1 MLTENTAPTQLR
13 TSGWYMTPAIHLTKG
28 REKSL
33 RRKHPWIFSR
43 GIEKVTGE
51 PEMGETVDVFAHSG
65 QWLAKAA
72 FSPKSQIRARVWS
85 FDKSDKIDQS
95 FFEKRIRDAQLLR
108 EDIIARDGLTGYRLI
123 AAESDGL
130 PGITIDKYDNF
141 LVCQL
146 LSAGA
151 EHNKATIVN
160 ALIACF
166 PNHNIYERSDVSV
179 RKKEG
184 LEEIVGVLHGDL
196 PPKFV
201 TIEENGVKINVDIV
215 NGHKTGFYLDQRDSR
230 LQAMKYVKDKEVLN
244 CFSYTGGF
252 GLYALKGGAKRVINA
267 DVSQPALDT
276 AKFNAEAN
284 GFDISKK
291 RAVFLNADV
300 FKLLREYRDQGT
312 KFDVVIMD
320 PPKFAESKSQLNGA
334 CRGYKDINMLAMQ
347 ILNPGGTLLT
357 YSCSGLMESDL
368 FQKIIADAAVDAGRN
383 VKFVERFEQAA
394 DHPVDTAYPE
404 GFYLK
409 GFACKV
415 L

>member
-1 MLTENTAPTQLR
+1 
-13 TSGWYMTPAIHLTKG
+13 MTPAIYLVKG
-28 REKSL
+28 RDKSL
-33 RRKHPWIFSR
+33 RRKHPWVFSR
-43 GIEKVTGE
+43 AIHRVEGE
-51 PEMGETVDVFAHSG
+51 PKLGETVDVFSHDG
-65 QWLAKAA
+65 KWLAKAA
-72 FSPKSQIRARVWS
+72 YSPNSQIRARVWS
-85 FDKSDKIDQS
+85 FNKEEINKS
-95 FFEKRIRDAQLLR
+95 FFVKRIQDAQLLR
-108 EDIIARDGLTGYRLI
+108 EDIIERDGLTGYRLI

-130 PGITIDKYDNF
+130 PGITIDKFQNY

-151 EHNKATIVN
+151 EFNKQVLVE
-160 ALIACF
+160 ALLEVF
-166 PNHNIYERSDVSV
+166 PECNIYERSDVAV

-184 LEEIVGVLHGDL
+184 LEQTTGVLHGEE
-196 PPKFV
+196 PPKSV
-201 TIEENGVKINVDIV
+201 VIEENGVKISVDIIG
-215 NGHKTGFYLDQRDSR
+215 GHKTGFYLDQRDSR
-230 LQAMKYVKDKEVLN
+230 LQSMKYVKDKEVLN

-276 AKFNAEAN
+276 AKYNAELN
-284 GFDISKK
+284 EFDISKK

-312 KFDVVIMD
+312 KFDVVVMD
-320 PPKFAESKSQLNGA
+320 PPKFVSSKNNLTSGA
-334 CRGYKDINMLAMQ
+334 NGYKDINMLAMQ
-347 ILNPGGTLLT
+347 ILKPGGTLLT
-357 YSCSGLMESDL
+357 YSCSGLMSADL
-368 FQKIIADAAVDAGRN
+368 FQKVIADAAVDSGRQ

-394 DHPVDTAYPE
+394 DHPTDSAYPE

>member
-1 MLTENTAPTQLR
+1 MAA
-13 TSGWYMTPAIHLTKG
+13 AIYLEKG

-43 GIEKVTGE
+43 GIKRVEGD
-51 PEMGETVDVFAHSG
+51 PASGETVDVFAASG
-65 QWLAKAA
+65 EWLAKAA
-72 FSPKSQIRARVWS
+72 YSPSSQIRARIWS
-85 FDKSDKIDQS
+85 FDKQAIDKS
-95 FFEKRIRDAQLLR
+95 FFVQRIKQAQLLR
-108 EDIIARDGLTGYRLI
+108 EEVIERDGLTGYRLI
-123 AAESDGL
+123 AAESDGM
-130 PGITIDKYDNF
+130 PGITIDKYQDF

-151 EHNKATIVN
+151 EYQKENLIE
-160 ALIACF
+160 ALIECF
-166 PNHNIYERSDVSV
+166 PGCSIYERSDVAI

-184 LEEIVGVLHGDL
+184 LKETMGVLHGEE
-196 PPKFV
+196 PPKSV
-201 TIEENGVKINVDIV
+201 VIEENGIKINVDIQG
-215 NGHKTGFYLDQRDSR
+215 GHKTGFYLDQRDSR
-230 LQAMKYVKDKEVLN
+230 QQSMKYVKDREVLN

-267 DVSQPALDT
+267 DVSQPALDN
-276 AKFNAEAN
+276 AKENALLN
-284 GFDISKK
+284 RFDISKK

-320 PPKFAESKSQLNGA
+320 PPKFADSKAQLNGA

-347 ILNPGGTLLT
+347 ILKPGGTLLT
-357 YSCSGLMESDL
+357 YSCSGLMDQNL
-368 FQKIIADAAVDAGRN
+368 FQKILSDAALDAGRS

>member
-1 MLTENTAPTQLR
+1 
-13 TSGWYMTPAIHLTKG
+13 MTPAIYLVKG
-28 REKSL
+28 RDKSL

-43 GIEKVTGE
+43 GISKVEGT
-51 PEMGETVDVFAHSG
+51 PKLGETVDVYSFEG
-65 QWLAKAA
+65 KWLVKAA
-72 FSPKSQIRARVWS
+72 YSPHSQITARVWS
-85 FDKSDKIDQS
+85 FEQEPIVRD
-95 FFEKRIRDAQLLR
+95 FFIKRIEQAQLLR
-108 EDIIARDGLTGYRLI
+108 NDIIERDGLTGYRLI

-130 PGITIDKYDNF
+130 PGITIDKYQDY

-151 EHNKATIVN
+151 EYQKQTLVE
-160 ALIACF
+160 ALLHCF
-166 PNHNIYERSDVSV
+166 PECHIYERSDVAV

-184 LEEIVGVLHGDL
+184 LDERVGVLHGEL
-196 PPKFV
+196 PPKSV
-201 TIEENGVKINVDIV
+201 VIEENGVKISVDIV
-215 NGHKTGFYLDQRDSR
+215 GGHKTGFYLDQRDSR
-230 LQAMKYVKDKEVLN
+230 FQSMKYVKEKEVLN

-276 AKFNAEAN
+276 AKFNAELN

-312 KFDVVIMD
+312 RFDVVIMD
-320 PPKFAESKSQLNGA
+320 PPKFAESKAQLDGA

-357 YSCSGLMESDL
+357 YSCSGLMDQVL
-368 FQKIIADAAVDAGRN
+368 FQKIIADAALDAGRD
-383 VKFVERFEQAA
+383 VKFIERFEQAA
-394 DHPVDTAYPE
+394 DHPTDTAYPE

>member
-1 MLTENTAPTQLR
+1 
-13 TSGWYMTPAIHLTKG
+13 MTPAIYLVKG

-33 RRKHPWIFSR
+33 RRKHPWVFSR
-43 GIEKVTGE
+43 GISKIEGE
-51 PEMGETVDVFAHSG
+51 PGLGDTVDVYTHEG

-72 FSPKSQIRARVWS
+72 YSPHSQIRARVWS
-85 FDKSDKIDQS
+85 FEKEAIDTT
-95 FFEKRIRDAQLLR
+95 FFVKRIQQAQLLR
-108 EDIIARDGLTGYRLI
+108 DDLIERDGLTGYRLI

-130 PGITIDKYDNF
+130 PGITIDKYQDF

-151 EHNKATIVN
+151 ECQKD
-160 ALIACF
+160 ALVEALKQCF
-166 PNHNIYERSDVSV
+166 PTCSIYERSDVAV

-184 LEEIVGVLHGDL
+184 LEERVGVLHGEL
-196 PPKFV
+196 PPKSV
-201 TIEENGVKINVDIV
+201 VIEENGVKISVDIV
-215 NGHKTGFYLDQRDSR
+215 GGHKTGFYLDQRDSR
-230 LQAMKYVKDKEVLN
+230 FQSMKYVKNKDVLN

-276 AKFNAEAN
+276 AKFNAELN
-284 GFDISKK
+284 EFDISKK

-320 PPKFAESKSQLNGA
+320 PPKFAESKAQLNGA

-357 YSCSGLMESDL
+357 YSCSGLMDQVL
-368 FQKIIADAAVDAGRN
+368 FQKIIADAALDAGRD
-383 VKFVERFEQAA
+383 VKFIERFEQAA
-394 DHPVDTAYPE
+394 DHPTDTAYPE

>member
-1 MLTENTAPTQLR
+1 MTA
-13 TSGWYMTPAIHLTKG
+13 AIYLVKG
-28 REKSL
+28 RDKSL
-33 RRKHPWIFSR
+33 KRKHPWIFSR
-43 GIEKVTGE
+43 GIERVEGK
-51 PEMGETVDVFAHSG
+51 PQLGETVDVYAQNG

-72 FSPKSQIRARVWS
+72 YSPNSQIRARVWS
-85 FDKSDKIDQS
+85 FEQQPIDHA
-95 FFEKRIRDAQLLR
+95 FFVKRIQDAQLLR
-108 EDIIARDGLTGYRLI
+108 QDVIERDGLTGYRLI

-130 PGITIDKYDNF
+130 PGITIDKYQNY

-151 EHNKATIVN
+151 EYQKSVLVS
-160 ALIACF
+160 ALTEVF
-166 PNHNIYERSDVSV
+166 PDCHIYERSDVAV

-184 LEEIVGVLHGDL
+184 LEETTGVLHGEL
-196 PPKFV
+196 PPPSV
-201 TIEENGVKINVDIV
+201 VIEENGVKISVDIV

-230 LQAMKYVKDKEVLN
+230 QQATKYVKDKEVLN

-267 DVSQPALDT
+267 DVSQLALDT
-276 AKFNAEAN
+276 AKYNAELN
-284 GFDISKK
+284 EFDISKK

-312 KFDVVIMD
+312 QFDVVIMD
-320 PPKFAESKSQLNGA
+320 PPKFVSSKNNLTSGA
-334 CRGYKDINMLAMQ
+334 NGYKDINMLAMQ
-347 ILNPGGTLLT
+347 ILKPGGTLLT
-357 YSCSGLMESDL
+357 YSCSGLMSGEL
-368 FQKIIADAAVDAGRN
+368 FQKVIADAAIDSGRQ

-394 DHPVDTAYPE
+394 DHPTDSAYPE

>member
-1 MLTENTAPTQLR
+1 
-13 TSGWYMTPAIHLTKG
+13 MTPAIYLVKG

-33 RRKHPWIFSR
+33 RRKHPWVFSR
-43 GIEKVTGE
+43 GISKVEGE
-51 PEMGETVDVFAHSG
+51 PALGETVDIFTHDG
-65 QWLAKAA
+65 KWLAKAA
-72 FSPKSQIRARVWS
+72 YSPNSQIRARVWS
-85 FDKSDKIDQS
+85 FDKEDINKA
-95 FFEKRIRDAQLLR
+95 FFVKRIQDAQLLR
-108 EDIIARDGLTGYRLI
+108 EDIIERDGLTGYRLI

-130 PGITIDKYDNF
+130 PGITIDKYQDF

-151 EHNKATIVN
+151 EFHKQTLVE
-160 ALIACF
+160 ALLEVF
-166 PNHNIYERSDVSV
+166 PECNIYERSDVAV

-184 LEEIVGVLHGDL
+184 LEETMGILHGEE
-196 PPKFV
+196 PPKSV
-201 TIEENGVKINVDIV
+201 VIEENGVKISVDIV
-215 NGHKTGFYLDQRDSR
+215 GGHKTGFYLDQRDSR
-230 LQAMKYVKDKEVLN
+230 LQSMKYVKDKEVLN

-276 AKFNAEAN
+276 AKFNAELN
-284 GFDISKK
+284 EFDISKK

-320 PPKFAESKSQLNGA
+320 PPKFVSSKNNLTSGA
-334 CRGYKDINMLAMQ
+334 NGYKDINMLAMQ
-347 ILNPGGTLLT
+347 ILKPGGTLLT
-357 YSCSGLMESDL
+357 YSCSGLMSADL
-368 FQKIIADAAVDAGRN
+368 FQKVIADAAVDSGRQ
-383 VKFVERFEQAA
+383 VKFIERFEQAA
-394 DHPVDTAYPE
+394 DHLTDSAYPE

>member
-1 MLTENTAPTQLR
+1 MTA
-13 TSGWYMTPAIHLTKG
+13 AITLEKG
-28 REKSL
+28 RDKSL

-43 GIEKVTGE
+43 GVQKVEGE
-51 PEMGETVDVFAHSG
+51 PMSGETVDVYAHNG
-65 QWLAKAA
+65 EWLAKAA
-72 FSPKSQIRARVWS
+72 YSPTSQIRARVWS
-85 FDKSDKIDQS
+85 FDKQEINTQ
-95 FFEKRIRDAQLLR
+95 FFVERIEAAQLVR

-130 PGITIDKYDNF
+130 PGVTIDKYQDY

-151 EHNKATIVN
+151 EHNKQPLVD
-160 ALIACF
+160 ALVHCF
-166 PNHNIYERSDVSV
+166 PDCNVYERSDVAV

-184 LEEIVGVLHGDL
+184 LEETVGVLHGER
-196 PPKFV
+196 PPASV
-201 TIEENGVKINVDIV
+201 VIEENGVKISVDIV

-230 LQAMKYVKDKEVLN
+230 QRSMRYVKDKEVLN

-276 AKFNAEAN
+276 AKYNAELN
-284 GFDISKK
+284 EFDISKK

-312 KFDVVIMD
+312 KFDVIVMD
-320 PPKFAESKSQLNGA
+320 PPKFISSRQNVTSGA
-334 CRGYKDINMLAMQ
+334 KGYKDINMLAMQ
-347 ILNPGGTLLT
+347 ILKPGGTLLT
-357 YSCSGLMESDL
+357 YSCSGLMSAEL
-368 FQKIIADAAVDAGRN
+368 FQKVIADAAVDSGRS
-383 VKFVERFEQAA
+383 VKFIERFEQAA
-394 DHPVDTAYPE
+394 DHLTDSAYPE

>member
-1 MLTENTAPTQLR
+1 
-13 TSGWYMTPAIHLTKG
+13 MTPAIYLVKG

-33 RRKHPWIFSR
+33 RRKHPWVFSR
-43 GIEKVTGE
+43 GISKIEGE
-51 PEMGETVDVFAHSG
+51 PGLGDTVDVYTHEG

-72 FSPKSQIRARVWS
+72 YSPHSQIRARVWS
-85 FDKSDKIDQS
+85 FEKEAIDTT
-95 FFEKRIRDAQLLR
+95 FFVKRIQQAQLLR
-108 EDIIARDGLTGYRLI
+108 DDLIERDGLTGYRLI

-130 PGITIDKYDNF
+130 PGITIDKYQDF

-151 EHNKATIVN
+151 ESQKD
-160 ALIACF
+160 ALVEALKQCF
-166 PNHNIYERSDVSV
+166 PTCSIYERSDVAV

-184 LEEIVGVLHGDL
+184 LEERVGVLHGEL
-196 PPKFV
+196 PPKSV
-201 TIEENGVKINVDIV
+201 VIEENGVKISVDIV
-215 NGHKTGFYLDQRDSR
+215 GGHKTGFYLDQRDSR
-230 LQAMKYVKDKEVLN
+230 FQSMKYVKNKDVLN

-276 AKFNAEAN
+276 AKFNAELN
-284 GFDISKK
+284 EFDISKK

-320 PPKFAESKSQLNGA
+320 PPKFAESKAQLNGA

-357 YSCSGLMESDL
+357 YSCSGLMDQVL
-368 FQKIIADAAVDAGRN
+368 FQKIIADAALDAGRD
-383 VKFVERFEQAA
+383 VKFIERFEQAA
-394 DHPVDTAYPE
+394 DHPTDTAYPE

>member
-1 MLTENTAPTQLR
+1 MTA
-13 TSGWYMTPAIHLTKG
+13 AIYLVKG
-28 REKSL
+28 REKSVK
-33 RRKHPWIFSR
+33 RKHPWIFSR
-43 GIEKVTGE
+43 GISKVEGE
-51 PEMGETVDVFAHSG
+51 PALGETVDVFTHDG
-65 QWLAKAA
+65 KWLAKAA
-72 FSPKSQIRARVWS
+72 YSPESQIRARIWS
-85 FDKSDKIDQS
+85 FEKEEINKA
-95 FFEKRIRDAQLLR
+95 FFVKRLKDAQLLR
-108 EDIIARDGLTGYRLI
+108 EDVIERDGLTGYRLI

-130 PGITIDKYDNF
+130 PGVTIDRYQNYF
-141 LVCQL
+141 VCQL

-151 EHNKATIVN
+151 EYNKQAIVD
-160 ALIACF
+160 ALVECF
-166 PNHNIYERSDVSV
+166 PDCNVYERSDVAV

-184 LEEIVGVLHGDL
+184 LKETTGVLHGEE
-196 PPKFV
+196 PPKSV
-201 TIEENGVKINVDIV
+201 VIEENGVKISVDIV
-215 NGHKTGFYLDQRDSR
+215 GGHKTGFYLDQRDSR
-230 LQAMKYVKDKEVLN
+230 QQAMKYVKDKEVLN

-276 AKFNAEAN
+276 AKYNAELN
-284 GFDISKK
+284 EFDISKK

-320 PPKFAESKSQLNGA
+320 PPKFAESKAQLNGA

-347 ILNPGGTLLT
+347 ILKPGGTLLT
-357 YSCSGLMESDL
+357 YSCSGLMDQVL
-368 FQKIIADAAVDAGRN
+368 FQKIIADAAVDANRK

-394 DHPVDTAYPE
+394 DHPTDTAYPE

>member
-1 MLTENTAPTQLR
+1 MSA
-13 TSGWYMTPAIHLTKG
+13 AIYLVKG
-28 REKSL
+28 REKSVV
-33 RRKHPWIFSR
+33 RRHPWIFSR
-43 GIEKVTGE
+43 GIDRVEGN
-51 PEMGETVDVFAHSG
+51 PQLGETVDVYGHDG
-65 QWLAKAA
+65 KWLAKAA
-72 FSPKSQIRARVWS
+72 YSPESQIRARVWS
-85 FDKSDKIDQS
+85 FDKQEINKA
-95 FFEKRIRDAQLLR
+95 FFVKRIQEAQLLR
-108 EDIIARDGLTGYRLI
+108 EDVIVRDGLTGYRLI
-123 AAESDGL
+123 AAESDGM
-130 PGITIDKYDNF
+130 PGVTIDRYQNF
-141 LVCQL
+141 FVCQL

-151 EHNKATIVN
+151 EHQKQNIVD
-160 ALIACF
+160 ALIEVF
-166 PNHNIYERSDVSV
+166 PDCNVYERSDVSV

-184 LEEIVGVLHGDL
+184 LQETTGVLHGEM
-196 PPKFV
+196 PPKSV
-201 TIEENGVKINVDIV
+201 VIEENGVKISVDIAG
-215 NGHKTGFYLDQRDSR
+215 GHKTGFYLDQRDSR
-230 LQAMKYVKDKEVLN
+230 QQAMKYVKDKEVLN

-276 AKFNAEAN
+276 AKFNAELN
-284 GFDISKK
+284 EFDISKK

-320 PPKFAESKSQLNGA
+320 PPKFAESKAQLNGA

-347 ILNPGGTLLT
+347 ILKPGGTLLT
-357 YSCSGLMESDL
+357 YSCSGLMDQVL
-368 FQKIIADAAVDAGRN
+368 FQKIIADAAVDAGRS

-394 DHPVDTAYPE
+394 DHPTDTAYPE

>member
-1 MLTENTAPTQLR
+1 
-13 TSGWYMTPAIHLTKG
+13 MTPAIHLAKG
-28 REKSL
+28 RDKSL

-51 PEMGETVDVFAHSG
+51 PGLGETVDVFSHNG

-72 FSPKSQIRARVWS
+72 FSPKSQIRARVWT
-85 FDKSDKIDQS
+85 FDKSDSVDQA
-95 FFEKRIRDAQLLR
+95 FFEKRLNDAQLLR
-108 EDIIARDGLTGYRLI
+108 EDIIERDGLTGYRLI

-130 PGITIDKYDNF
+130 PGITIDKYDNY

-151 EHNKATIVN
+151 EYHKENLVKAL
-160 ALIACF
+160 AACF
-166 PNHNIYERSDVSV
+166 PNHNVYERSDVSV

-184 LEEIVGVLHGDL
+184 LEETVGVLHGEL

-201 TIEENGVKINVDIV
+201 SIEENGVKINVDIV

-230 LQAMKYVKDKEVLN
+230 QQAMKYVKGKEVLN

-252 GLYALKGGAKRVINA
+252 GLYAMKGEASRVINA

-276 AKFNAEAN
+276 AKLNAEQN
-284 GFDISKK
+284 GFDVSKK

-312 KFDVVIMD
+312 MFDVVIMD

-347 ILNPGGTLLT
+347 ILKPGGTLLT
-357 YSCSGLMESDL
+357 YSCSGLMENDL
-368 FQKIIADAAVDAGRN
+368 FQKIIADAAVDAGRS

>member
-1 MLTENTAPTQLR
+1 MSA
-13 TSGWYMTPAIHLTKG
+13 AIYLVKG
-28 REKSL
+28 REKSVV
-33 RRKHPWIFSR
+33 RRHPWIFSR
-43 GIEKVTGE
+43 GIDRVEGN
-51 PEMGETVDVFAHSG
+51 PQLGETVDVYGHDG
-65 QWLAKAA
+65 KWLAKAA
-72 FSPKSQIRARVWS
+72 YSPESQIRARVWS
-85 FDKSDKIDQS
+85 FEKQDINKA
-95 FFEKRIRDAQLLR
+95 FFVKRIQDAQLLR
-108 EDIIARDGLTGYRLI
+108 EDVIERDGLTGYRLI
-123 AAESDGL
+123 AAESDGM
-130 PGITIDKYDNF
+130 PGVTIDRYQNF
-141 LVCQL
+141 FVCQL

-151 EHNKATIVN
+151 EHQKQNIVD
-160 ALIACF
+160 ALIEVF
-166 PNHNIYERSDVSV
+166 PDCNVYERSDVSV

-184 LEEIVGVLHGDL
+184 LQETTGVLHGEM
-196 PPKFV
+196 PPKSV
-201 TIEENGVKINVDIV
+201 VIEENGVKISVDIV
-215 NGHKTGFYLDQRDSR
+215 GGHKTGFYLDQRDSR
-230 LQAMKYVKDKEVLN
+230 QQAMKYVQDKEVLN

-276 AKFNAEAN
+276 AKFNAELN
-284 GFDISKK
+284 EFDISKK

-320 PPKFAESKSQLNGA
+320 PPKFAESKAQLNGA

-357 YSCSGLMESDL
+357 YSCSGLMDQVL
-368 FQKIIADAAVDAGRN
+368 FQKIIADAAVDAGRS

-394 DHPVDTAYPE
+394 DHPTDTAYPE

>member
-1 MLTENTAPTQLR
+1 MSA
-13 TSGWYMTPAIHLTKG
+13 AIYLVKG

-43 GIEKVTGE
+43 GISKVEGS
-51 PEMGETVDVFAHSG
+51 PELGETVDVFTHDG
-65 QWLAKAA
+65 KWLAKAA
-72 FSPKSQIRARVWS
+72 YSPNSQIRARVWS
-85 FDKSDKIDQS
+85 FDKCDIDEA
-95 FFEKRIRDAQLLR
+95 FFIKRIQNAQLLR
-108 EDIIARDGLTGYRLI
+108 EELIQRDGLTGYRLI

-130 PGITIDKYDNF
+130 PGITIDKYQDY

-151 EHNKATIVN
+151 EFHKATLVK
-160 ALIACF
+160 ALVHCF
-166 PNHNIYERSDVSV
+166 PECHVYERSDVAV

-184 LEEIVGVLHGDL
+184 LKETVGVLHGDT
-196 PPKFV
+196 PPESV
-201 TIEENGVKINVDIV
+201 VIEENGVKISVDIV
-215 NGHKTGFYLDQRDSR
+215 NGHKTGFYMDQRDSR
-230 LQAMKYVKDKEVLN
+230 QQAMKYVEDKEVLN

-252 GLYALKGGAKRVINA
+252 GLYALKGNAKRVINA

-276 AKFNAEAN
+276 AKYNAELN
-284 GFDISKK
+284 EFDISKK

-320 PPKFAESKSQLNGA
+320 PPKFVSSKNNLTSGA
-334 CRGYKDINMLAMQ
+334 NGYKDINMLAMQ
-347 ILNPGGTLLT
+347 ILKPGGTLLT
-357 YSCSGLMESDL
+357 YSCSGLMSADL
-368 FQKIIADAAVDAGRN
+368 FQKVIADAALDANRS

-394 DHPVDTAYPE
+394 DHLTDSAYPE